1 MNFCSLGC
9 DPHHYHS
16 SVSSLWSRAGSG
28 CDQVVGDGRHEVG
41 VLLLTDTSCPCTSF
55 PGPLLPFP
63 SLCPK
68 CWDVQAHHDLSILCP
83 VPNATQQGQI
93 FSFAADRP

>member
-1 MNFCSLGC
+1 MISDQCHN
-9 DPHHYHS
+9 
-16 SVSSLWSRAGSG
+16 
-28 CDQVVGDGRHEVG
+28 QVVGEGRHEVG
-41 VLLLTDTSCPCTSF
+41 VLLLTDASCPCTSF

-83 VPNATQQGQI
+83 VPNDHPMPPNKER
-93 FSFAADRP
+93 SFPSLLIVRNLNISPCITVRCVL